1 MTKLALALAATL
13 FAAASY
19 AQEPPRFSN
28 EFATPFD
35 AARGVKDV
43 DPTTTFSIGRMTRKE
58 TVTVP
63 GSVLSNGQIKSSIDA
78 MNDRQNYGGR

>member
-13 FAAASY
+13 LATASN

-35 AARGVKDV
+35 AAKDVEGV
-43 DPTTTFSIGRMTRKE
+43 DPTTTFSIGRMTRKDS
-58 TVTVP
+58 VTVP
-63 GSVLSNGQIKSSIDA
+63 ASVLSNGQVKSAADA